1 MSTIY
6 WATAKDSSSESE
18 STMERSEDEVLDDE
32 ELLSESDIVSMPVD
46 SLLLKSEDE
55 LESGW

>member
-6 WATAKDSSSESE
+6 WVTAKDSSSESLE

-32 ELLSESDIVSMPVD
+32 ELLSEPDISMPVD
-46 SLLLKSEDE
+46 SLLLESEDE

>member
-6 WATAKDSSSESE
+6 WVTAKDSSSESSE

-32 ELLSESDIVSMPVD
+32 VLLSEPDIGVHAC
-46 SLLLKSEDE
+46 
-55 LESGW
+55 